1 MNAPDMARAGQDSRV
16 VGSLYV
22 AFELGDRSWKLALG
36 DGVRAPSQC
45 TVSAGDTEMVQK
57 AIAKAKGRCH
67 LCDDAPV
74 HSCYEAGRDG
84 FWLHRWAG
92 TQGIA
97 NLVVDPA
104 SIEVSRRARRAKT
117 DRLDADRLLWMLM
130 RYHAGERRLWAIARI
145 PSPEQEDERR
155 VHRELG
161 RLRQERTAHSN
172 RIRSLLVLHNLRT
185 EHIGGRTWVGWWG
198 SHAAQLQPSLRAEIE
213 RELERLSL
221 VTRQIRALETT
232 QAHQV
237 RDGNQPAIAMLAQ
250 LAGIGTGSAW
260 TLVKELFGWR
270 QFRNRRELA
279 GCLGLAPTPYAS
291 GTSDVEQGISKAG
304 NKRVRWLMVGGARLE
319 LATFPAGQRDEH
331 LVQPA
336 LWQHGQAFATR
347 RHCRACAPSRDCIVA
362 VSGAWRD
369 SGRSKTQTGYSIGAV
384 TRSTIVRQ
392 D

>member
-1 MNAPDMARAGQDSRV
+1 MNAPDMALGGQDSKV

-22 AFELGDRSWKLALG
+22 AFELGDRSWRLALG

-45 TVSAGDTEMVQK
+45 TVSAGDTEAVLK
-57 AIAKAKGRCH
+57 AIAKAKARCH
-67 LCDDAPV
+67 LCKDAPV
-74 HSCYEAGRDG
+74 RSCYEAGRDG
-84 FWLHRWAG
+84 FWLHRWASA
-92 TQGIA
+92 QGIA

-145 PSPEQEDERR
+145 PSPAQEDERR

-185 EHIGGRTWVGWWG
+185 EHIGGRTWVGWWAA
-198 SHAAQLQPSLRAEIE
+198 HAAQLQPGLRAEIE

-232 QAHQV
+232 QTHQV
-237 RDGNQPAIAMLAQ
+237 RDGEQPAIAMLAQ

-270 QFRNRRELA
+270 QFHNRRELA

-291 GTSDVEQGISKAG
+291 GTSEVEQGISKAG
-304 NKRVRWLMVGGARLE
+304 NKRVRWLMVELAWSWLRFQPGSAMSTWFNQRFGSTGKRSRRIGIVALARRLAIALWRYLEHGEIPAGARLKPA
-319 LATFPAGQRDEH
+319 AT
-331 LVQPA
+331 PA
-336 LWQHGQAFATR
+336 L
-347 RHCRACAPSRDCIVA
+347 
-362 VSGAWRD
+362 
-369 SGRSKTQTGYSIGAV
+369 
-384 TRSTIVRQ
+384 
-392 D
+392 